1 MKRNGIA
8 NQMQLK
14 WKTRSQKVGHSVDL
28 RSSLNFVLDCR
39 QSKKEQWGQSR
50 YQMLVF
56 MSIQNVLLEIK
67 FELKKTF
74 YST

>member
-1 MKRNGIA
+1 MKGNGIA

-28 RSSLNFVLDCR
+28 RSSLNVVLGCR
-39 QSKKEQWGQSR
+39 QSKMEQWGQR
-50 YQMLVF
+50 RF
-56 MSIQNVLLEIK
+56 MSIQNVLFKIK
-67 FELKKTF
+67 FKLKKSF